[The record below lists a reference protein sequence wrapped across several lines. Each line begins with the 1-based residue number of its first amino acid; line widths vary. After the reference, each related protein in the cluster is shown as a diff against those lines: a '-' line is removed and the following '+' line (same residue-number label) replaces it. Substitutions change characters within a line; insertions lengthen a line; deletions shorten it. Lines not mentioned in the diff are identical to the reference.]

1 MGGRFENVA
10 GLKLKCL
17 FKLLSLPHSFQTMI
31 KKMRGA
37 LKKKKKAKQ
46 TKIVYLYHT

>member
-17 FKLLSLPHSFQTMI
+17 FKLLSFIPNYD
-31 KKMRGA
+31 KKNARH
-37 LKKKKKAKQ
+37 LKKEKKARQ

>member
-31 KKMRGA
+31 KKKMRGA
-37 LKKKKKAKQ
+37 LKKEKKS
-46 TKIVYLYHT
+46 